1 MRRLE
6 NTDLWYV
13 WSNYTDANI
22 NWNTFHRNFCKLK
35 MILIWEGESL
45 WWVCTS
51 ASVFC
56 PVPPMGKITIACIS
70 ILQHLLANNLENR
83 CSGWEYTVGRGIS
96 LSAKLK
102 GKLKFTISC
111 GKYFFMSDYLKDRCS
126 DWEYTVRRGIS
137 LSEELK
143 DKLKLKIRGVF
154 KILTKKGFIE
164 KYTWKLWWS
173 SEVLTKMEETIT
185 MMLL

>member
-1 MRRLE
+1 MSIEIHFIE
-6 NTDLWYV
+6 N
-13 WSNYTDANI
+13 
-22 NWNTFHRNFCKLK
+22 FRKLK
-35 MILIWEGESL
+35 MILIWEGESP

-96 LSAKLK
+96 LSEELKEKLK
-102 GKLKFTISC
+102 LKILSWS
-111 GKYFFMSDYLKDRCS
+111 KYFFMSDYLKNRCS
-126 DWEYTVRRGIS
+126 DWEYTVGRGIS

-143 DKLKLKIRGVF
+143 EKLKLKIRGVF
-154 KILTKKGFIE
+154 NPKSDYFTVRLIGWVWGGGWPHRPWL
-164 KYTWKLWWS
+164 
-173 SEVLTKMEETIT
+173 
-185 MMLL
+185 

>member
-1 MRRLE
+1 MHFNFLQLLIWFFHLLKDITPISLVGRRLE

-22 NWNTFHRNFCKLK
+22 NWNTFHQNFCKLK

-96 LSAKLK
+96 LSEELK
-102 GKLKFTISC
+102 EKLKFKISWS
-111 GKYFFMSDYLKDRCS
+111 KNFFMSNNLENRCS
-126 DWEYTVRRGIS
+126 G
-137 LSEELK
+137 
-143 DKLKLKIRGVF
+143 
-154 KILTKKGFIE
+154 
-164 KYTWKLWWS
+164 
-173 SEVLTKMEETIT
+173 
-185 MMLL
+185 